1 MFTKRQRKSG
11 RTGNA
16 AGDVARCYR
25 RSGFARQ
32 RVADEEKGKTLVA
45 QLPATYREFVEA
57 EALAFARDWIAD
69 HRKPNGIFH
78 PDATAICGKALMKRW
93 AQAHPFGADDIVY
106 FAKNGSPEADRALRE
121 LIAEHVNVHQTLPA
135 VLAAYNIR
143 IMNDSGQR
151 KPGPAKTD
159 NFLRDI
165 GITLLV
171 EELVK
176 RYFPRLGFHQNPQSQ
191 PSTVTKIAAEAL
203 TDAKIGIVFGPKG
216 VAKIGAGIS
225 RSCQEI
231 SQPAIS
237 VPSAKC
243 STSSAP
249 NLGNDKPAKKN
260 RLTIENRE
268 PQLCGPIFGTAIF

>member
-1 MFTKRQRKSG
+1 M
-11 RTGNA
+11 
-16 AGDVARCYR
+16 
-25 RSGFARQ
+25 
-32 RVADEEKGKTLVA
+32 
-45 QLPATYREFVEA
+45 QLPATYRQAVEA

-78 PDATAICGKALMKRW
+78 PDATAICGKVLMKRW

-106 FAKNGSPEADRALRE
+106 FAENGSPEADRALKE
-121 LIAEHVNVHQTLPA
+121 LIAEHVNVHRPLPA

-176 RYFPRLGFHQNPQSQ
+176 RFPQLGFHQNPASRATT
-191 PSTVTKIAAEAL
+191 SKIAADAL
-203 TDAKIGIVFGPKG
+203 TDAKIGIVFGPRA
-216 VAKIGAGIS
+216 VAKIWT
-225 RSCQEI
+225 RY
-231 SQPAIS
+231 QPILS
-237 VPSAKC
+237 GNFP
-243 STSSAP
+243 TGY
-249 NLGNDKPAKKN
+249 LGP
-260 RLTIENRE
+260 
-268 PQLCGPIFGTAIF
+268 FG